1 MASIIRLKRSSVA
14 AKVPT
19 TAQLD
24 LGELAVNTRDG
35 KLFLKRADGSEEIVE
50 VGARWGAFT
59 AHAVG
64 NTLTFRYNGT
74 DILAL
79 DASGNLTVLGDAH
92 NVICSVHGKAAEE
105 EAAPATEAAAAP
117 EPAVV
122 GQKGKKEEK
131 K

>member
-59 AHAVG
+59 AHAAG

-79 DASGNLTVLGDAH
+79 DASGNLTMLGDVTAFG
-92 NVICSVHGKAAEE
+92 S
-105 EAAPATEAAAAP
+105 P
-117 EPAVV
+117 
-122 GQKGKKEEK
+122 
-131 K
+131 

>member
-14 AKVPT
+14 TKVPT

-59 AHAVG
+59 AHASG
-64 NTLTFRYNGT
+64 TTLVFRHNGIDLMT
-74 DILAL
+74 L
-79 DASGNLTVLGDAH
+79 DSAGSLTVAGDITAF
-92 NVICSVHGKAAEE
+92 GDL
-105 EAAPATEAAAAP
+105 
-117 EPAVV
+117 
-122 GQKGKKEEK
+122 
-131 K
+131 

>member
-1 MASIIRLKRSSVA
+1 MASTIRLKRSSVA
-14 AKVPT
+14 TKVPT
-19 TAQLD
+19 TTQLD

-59 AHAVG
+59 AHAAG

-79 DASGNLTVLGDAH
+79 DASGNLTVLGDVTAFG
-92 NVICSVHGKAAEE
+92 S
-105 EAAPATEAAAAP
+105 P
-117 EPAVV
+117 
-122 GQKGKKEEK
+122 
-131 K
+131 